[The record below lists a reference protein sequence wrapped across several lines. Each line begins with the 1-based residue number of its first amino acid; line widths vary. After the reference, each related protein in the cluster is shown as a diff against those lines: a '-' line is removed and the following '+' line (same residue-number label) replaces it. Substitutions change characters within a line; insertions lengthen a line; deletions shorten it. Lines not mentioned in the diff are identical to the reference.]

1 MKIVKKILIIVGIL
15 ILIPIVL
22 IILFLILASFADM
35 VPKNYTK
42 EVKTD
47 GSIEAKYLEYGE
59 YEVKDIKLDGSEE
72 VTKNFYIYYPE
83 ELEKTNKKYPVVVM
97 MNGTGVLPKKYT
109 TLFKHLASWG
119 FVVIGNDDGSSG
131 FAKSSDESI
140 ELIRKENGDKDSV
153 FYNKLDLDNIGITG
167 HSQGGAGVLTAITI
181 MENKDAYK
189 VAVALSPTQ
198 VESAHAYGWN
208 YDVSKINIP
217 ILLLAGTQGDFETK
231 MVLPIEVMNS
241 MYDEINSPK
250 VMARRIG
257 AEHGHMLY
265 SADGYVTA
273 WFMYYLQGDESAKE
287 MFNEIKNNE
296 LYQDQRID
304 LEVNTESSNEN

>member
-1 MKIVKKILIIVGIL
+1 MKIVKRILIIVGVL
-15 ILIPIVL
+15 ILLPIIFV
-22 IILFLILASFADM
+22 ILFFVLAMFAKA
-35 VPKNYTK
+35 VPTKYTK

-47 GSIEAKYLEYGE
+47 GNIEAKYLDYGK
-59 YEVKDIKLDGSEE
+59 YEVKDLKIKGSEE

-83 ELEKTNKKYPVVVM
+83 ELEKNNKQYPVVVM

-119 FVVIGNDDGSSG
+119 FVVIGNDDGASG
-131 FAKSSDESI
+131 FAKSSNETI
-140 ELIRKENGDKDSV
+140 ELIRKENSNKDSI

-181 MENKDAYK
+181 MDYKDAYK
-189 VAVALSPTQ
+189 TAVALSPTQ

-208 YDVSKINIP
+208 YDVSKVNIP
-217 ILLLAGTQGDFETK
+217 ILLLAGTEGDFETK
-231 MVLPIEVMNS
+231 MVLPIEIMNS
-241 MYDEINSPK
+241 MYDEIKAQK

-273 WFMYYLQGDESAKE
+273 WFMYYLQGDETAKE
-287 MFNEIKNNE
+287 MFNEIKNNK
-296 LYQDQRID
+296 LYQDQRIN
-304 LEVNTESSNEN
+304 LEVNTESSD